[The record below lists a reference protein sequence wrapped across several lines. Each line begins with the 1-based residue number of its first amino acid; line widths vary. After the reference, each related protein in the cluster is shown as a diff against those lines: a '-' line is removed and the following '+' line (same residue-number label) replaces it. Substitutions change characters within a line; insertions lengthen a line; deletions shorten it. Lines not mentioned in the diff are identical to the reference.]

1 MHFRGSVNKVVSSEI
16 RNGALGASV
25 DKVVLESIVS
35 NEEAVTAINSTLNC
49 NSNLSVRP
57 TISAA
62 DTKKSKVKVQRTP
75 DYRGKSKY
83 TCCVDLVNCRAAT
96 VFQVRGT

>member
-1 MHFRGSVNKVVSSEI
+1 MSK
-16 RNGALGASV
+16 
-25 DKVVLESIVS
+25 
-35 NEEAVTAINSTLNC
+35 EEAVTAINSTLNC
-49 NSNLSVRP
+49 NANLSVRP

-83 TCCVDLVNCRAAT
+83 TCCVHLVNCRAAT
-96 VFQVRGT
+96 VFQVRGTLEIADHFLTSYHNPRDSLSKKLN